1 MEDDRR
7 KKVKQ
12 KKGFE
17 YKRSISGDM
26 ETANLASLKQEPM
39 DDDVGGTGSKKAKI
53 ARRNKQKHNE
63 TERKRREH
71 LAQLF
76 EDMKK
81 ELQEEQEAEGGEPVE
96 MENRNAVLEQAL
108 IYMRRLKV
116 KASSNN
122 TRPQKSERVDDIPG
136 LRTMV

>member
-1 MEDDRR
+1 ME
-7 KKVKQ
+7 
-12 KKGFE
+12 
-17 YKRSISGDM
+17 S
-26 ETANLASLKQEPM
+26 TANLASLKQEPM
-39 DDDVGGTGSKKAKI
+39 DDEIGGTGKKAKI

-116 KASSNN
+116 CND
-122 TRPQKSERVDDIPG
+122 TRPQKNERVDDVPG